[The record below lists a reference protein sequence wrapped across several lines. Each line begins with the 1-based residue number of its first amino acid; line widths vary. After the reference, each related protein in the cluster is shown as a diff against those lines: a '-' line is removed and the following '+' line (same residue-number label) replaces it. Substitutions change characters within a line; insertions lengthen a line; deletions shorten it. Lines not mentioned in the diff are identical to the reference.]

1 MAIDRVVYTNSA
13 VDIKSAVTASTAIRL
28 DTVQNATY
36 TVNVPRENVN
46 TLGAKG
52 TVFRPQLDAADASI
66 EFSLI
71 PAVSGSPDWSPAVA
85 DAYLDNTLA
94 QDPSGDEAEVDA
106 LGLGSIERGLMNS
119 LTSEATVGAM
129 ANMTVSFTGA
139 PSSGAPLAAL
149 GSPGAI
155 TTLTLVQSKDVTV
168 ANSDFASAC
177 VQSASTAWDVPV
189 VNVLCLGSDPAVP
202 ANINP
207 FGNPPGTASHTIE
220 GLDTALRHNDGT
232 GSTANNYTLSIGMFD
247 FKITGGFVDSETN
260 SVAVGD
266 VFATFN
272 YVIGG
277 TGDSY
282 GIS

>member
-13 VDIKSAVTASTAIRL
+13 VDIKSAVTASAGIRL
-28 DTVQNATY
+28 DTVQNATF

-71 PAVSGSPDWSPAVA
+71 PAVSGTPDWSPSRAN
-85 DAYLDNTLA
+85 DYITNCLA
-94 QDPSGDEAEVDA
+94 QDLTNDDAEVKA
-106 LGLGSIERGLMNS
+106 LGLGQVDDALMNS
-119 LTSEATVGAM
+119 LTAEATVGAM

-139 PSSGAPLAAL
+139 PATGAPPVAL
-149 GSPGAI
+149 TTPGAI
-155 TTLTLVQSKDVTV
+155 TSLTLVQSKDVTV
-168 ANSDFASAC
+168 ADGEFKSAC

-189 VNVLCLGSDPAVP
+189 VNVLCLGGDPTDP
-202 ANINP
+202 TDIHP

-220 GLDTALRHNDGT
+220 GLDTALRHNAST
-232 GSTANNYTLSIGMFD
+232 GNTATDYTLTIGAFN
-247 FKITGGFVDSETN
+247 FKLAGGFVDSETN

-277 TGDSY
+277 TGD
-282 GIS
+282 GFTIS